1 MTRDLDTPLA
11 IALGVVESTRAQY
24 MDGQRLHTK

>member
-11 IALGVVESTRAQY
+11 IALGVVEPARARY
-24 MDGQRLHTK
+24 MDVTLDMD

>member
-11 IALGVVESTRAQY
+11 IALGVVEPARALY
-24 MDGQRLHTK
+24 MGVIYDMD